1 MANYHSIRS
10 IAVAAASPTSAAT
23 TTAPTSVQIPPGFG
37 AAGSANGPTAAT
49 AAAAAAAAAATGST
63 LGALMSQHRLLEF
76 SRFGGLRGY
85 DIAQH
90 MLTQQGA
97 VSKLLGKYANNAH
110 PFAISSHS
118 K

>member
-10 IAVAAASPTSAAT
+10 IAVASASPTAATT
-23 TTAPTSVQIPPGFG
+23 TTAPTTVQIPPGFG
-37 AAGSANGPTAAT
+37 AGNGGPTAAT
-49 AAAAAAAAAATGST
+49 AAAAAAAAAAATGST

-97 VSKLLGKYANNAH
+97 VSKLLGK
-110 PFAISSHS
+110 
-118 K
+118 